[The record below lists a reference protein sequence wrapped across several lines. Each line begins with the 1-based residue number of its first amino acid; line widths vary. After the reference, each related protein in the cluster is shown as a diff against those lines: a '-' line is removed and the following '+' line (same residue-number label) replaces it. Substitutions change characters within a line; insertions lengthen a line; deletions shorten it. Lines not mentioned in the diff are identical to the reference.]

1 VNETYPGTSGIAD
14 QAGIWSAIVQIGG
27 TDWSARV
34 VGDIQIDAEEG
45 GARVAD
51 LSVRPLAGSAFVL
64 ADWVG
69 TDLSIDI
76 ADLSSGS
83 PTSITRLFTGVIDTP
98 TLDLKTGILALRCTD
113 DLQNSV
119 DAMTVAAID
128 AAIPGGYSSPV
139 VFDPAARGWAHAQ
152 DLLSTIPA
160 SLDLDPAGTLR
171 LTDWEPKPTPDLS
184 FTEDHLLDGSL
195 GLSLSS
201 RHQLIN
207 HVTIDFGFRFPR
219 VKAEGYH
226 LSFEYVD
233 VSTFAAYVEN
243 ENLFLQRQAVE
254 AAIHAAGA
262 TIDEITYIPMPDE
275 ILHVAEVALWAPG
288 KYDMLLCMGF
298 DADVSFNYGQT
309 IEEHFVITV
318 SAPNSIAAVG
328 TLRDRL
334 SGALEGIYPPVQTA
348 EHSII
353 MHGNALSGIPPL
365 DQAAPTTGATTSVD
379 VTLTEDTD
387 RTAANTAMEA
397 LIQIA
402 KTKIWGS
409 HRRNFVS
416 AAVALNPAVDLDAT
430 IDLEVT
436 GLHARGKCVRVS
448 HRLSPETGAA
458 TSDFS
463 IALCAVAGTGT
474 SHPDTETAAP
484 EGTTPATSPLIG
496 TPTIVF
502 HGGKTEDQTLVI
514 TFPGVADAERNR
526 HVVEI
531 SSAFSAGIV
540 EDILEIEL

>member
-1 VNETYPGTSGIAD
+1 MSETYSGTSGVAD
-14 QAGIWSAIVQIGG
+14 RAGIWTALVFIGG
-27 TDWSARV
+27 VDRSARV
-34 VGDIQIDAEEG
+34 VGEIQIDAEEG
-45 GARVAD
+45 GARIAD
-51 LSVRPLAGSAFVL
+51 LSVRPLDGASFVL
-64 ADWVG
+64 AEWVG
-69 TDLSIDI
+69 TPLSIDI
-76 ADLSSGS
+76 ADQASG
-83 PTSITRLFTGVIDTP
+83 TATAITRLFTGVIDTP
-98 TLDLKTGILALRCTD
+98 ALDLKTGMIRLRCTD
-113 DLQNSV
+113 DLQNRV
-119 DAMTVAAID
+119 DALSVEAID
-128 AAIPGGYSSPV
+128 AAIPGGYASPV

-152 DLLSTIPA
+152 DRLSTIPV
-160 SLDLDPAGTLR
+160 SLDLDPAGALR
-171 LTDWEPKPTPDLS
+171 VTNWAPKPTPDLS
-184 FTEDHLLDGSL
+184 FTADHLLDGSL

-219 VKAEGYH
+219 VKAEGFH

-233 VSTFAAYVEN
+233 VSTFAAYVES
-243 ENLFLQRQAVE
+243 ESLFLQRQAVE

-262 TIDEITYIPMPDE
+262 TIDEITYLPMPDE
-275 ILHVAEVALWAPG
+275 ILHVSGAALWAPG

-309 IEEHFVITV
+309 IEEQFTIVV

-365 DQAAPTTGATTSVD
+365 DQAAPTTGVTTSID
-379 VTLTEDTD
+379 VSLTADTN
-387 RTAANTAMEA
+387 RTAANAAMEA

-409 HRRNFVS
+409 HRRNTVT

-430 IDLEVT
+430 IDLQVP
-436 GLHARGKCVRVS
+436 GLHARGKVVRVG
-448 HRLSPETGAA
+448 HRLSPDTGAA
-458 TSDFS
+458 ISEF
-463 IALCAVAGTGT
+463 ALAICSVAGTGT

-484 EGTTPATSPLIG
+484 DGTSPATSPLSG
-496 TPTIVF
+496 MPTVVY
-502 HGGKTEDQTLVI
+502 HGGKNEDQTIVI

-531 SSAFSAGIV
+531 DSSFSAGIV